1 MSAESKKHL
10 SQSARRQIVTAL
22 LNLEGAVVLALGA
35 FLIFKSIAADSVEI
49 APLAGEIVFA
59 ALGGFGLLAS
69 AYSFKNKR
77 RYGRAPAVLANLI
90 ALGVAKYQFEGGLWF
105 VALPLVIVA
114 TMTLYCAVTIV
125 RQDGTR
131 HA

>member
-77 RYGRAPAVLANLI
+77 RYGRAPSVLSESLMFRQLRLAANNMAWSHLI
-90 ALGVAKYQFEGGLWF
+90 AM
-105 VALPLVIVA
+105 AL
-114 TMTLYCAVTIV
+114 
-125 RQDGTR
+125 
-131 HA
+131 

>member
-10 SQSARRQIVTAL
+10 SQSARRNIVTTL

-35 FLIFKSIAADSVEI
+35 FLIFKSITADSVEL
-49 APLAGEIVFA
+49 APLAGEIFFA
-59 ALGGFGLLAS
+59 AIGGLGLLAS

-77 RYGRAPAVLANLI
+77 RFGRAPAVLANLI

-105 VALPLVIVA
+105 IALPLVIVA
-114 TMTLYCAVTIV
+114 VITLYCALTIV
-125 RQDGTR
+125 PESGDK
-131 HA
+131 

>member
-1 MSAESKKHL
+1 VSAESNKHL
-10 SQSARRQIVTAL
+10 SQDSRRKIATAL
-22 LNLEGAVVLALGA
+22 LTFEGAVVLALGA
-35 FLIFKSIAADSVEI
+35 FLIFKSLTAESVEL
-49 APLAGEIVFA
+49 APLSGEIFFA
-59 ALGGFGLLAS
+59 AIGGVGLLAS

-114 TMTLYCAVTIV
+114 TTTLYCALTIV
-125 RQDGTR
+125 PEAGDK
-131 HA
+131 

>member
-10 SQSARRQIVTAL
+10 SQSARRQIVIAL

-35 FLIFKSIAADSVEI
+35 FLILKSITADSVEI

-77 RYGRAPAVLANLI
+77 RFGRAPAVLANLI

-114 TMTLYCAVTIV
+114 AMTLYCAVTIV
-125 RQDGTR
+125 PEGK
-131 HA
+131 

>member
-1 MSAESKKHL
+1 MSAESNKHL
-10 SQSARRQIVTAL
+10 SQDSRRKIATAL
-22 LNLEGAVVLALGA
+22 LAFEGFVVLALGA
-35 FLIFKSIAADSVEI
+35 FLIFKSLTAESVEL
-49 APLAGEIVFA
+49 APLSGEIFFA
-59 ALGGFGLLAS
+59 AFGGVGLLAS

-114 TMTLYCAVTIV
+114 TTTLYCALTIV
-125 RQDGTR
+125 PEAGDK
-131 HA
+131 